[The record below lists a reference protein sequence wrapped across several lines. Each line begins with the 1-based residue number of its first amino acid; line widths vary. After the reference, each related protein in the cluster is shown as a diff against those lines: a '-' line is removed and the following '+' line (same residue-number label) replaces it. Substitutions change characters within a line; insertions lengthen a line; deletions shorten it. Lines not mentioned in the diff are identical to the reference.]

1 MHILNIYFRASVR
14 LAYKD
19 LSLEQKKTEEKL
31 RQVNP
36 QKAEQLERLGMGFG
50 GRHASHVAHSAASE
64 MKLITQEAPA
74 TSQKKFNQDLDLE
87 DDFEFMSFTS
97 GPPK

>member
-1 MHILNIYFRASVR
+1 M
-14 LAYKD
+14 
-19 LSLEQKKTEEKL
+19 

-50 GRHASHVAHSAASE
+50 GRHGSHVTHSAASE
-64 MKLITQEAPA
+64 MKIITQDTPA
-74 TSQKKFNQDLDLE
+74 SSQKNREVDLD